1 VFHQTNKEKKKM
13 RKLLVALI
21 VFTLALSAYSTCFAD
36 SPEQA
41 IGLVKKAVAYYKAN
55 GLEKALDEFSNP
67 KGQFKEGEVYIFAYD
82 LTGTMLA
89 HPNPALIGHNLTDV
103 PDGDGK
109 LFRKEFVTVA
119 LTKGS
124 GWVDYKYQNPKTKA
138 MERKTTY
145 VEKVEDIIIC
155 CGIFKH

>member
-1 VFHQTNKEKKKM
+1 MKKILFM
-13 RKLLVALI
+13 LLVFML
-21 VFTLALSAYSTCFAD
+21 TLSASSACFAD
-36 SPEQA
+36 SPDQA
-41 IGLVKKAVAYYKAN
+41 VRLVKKAVAFFKAN

-103 PDGDGK
+103 PDADGK
-109 LFRKEFVTVA
+109 YFRKEFVTVA

-124 GWVDYKYQNPKTKA
+124 GWVDYKYQNPKTKI
-138 MERKTTY
+138 MEHKTTY
-145 VEKVEDIIIC
+145 VEKVDDIIIC
-155 CGIFKH
+155 CGVFK

>member
-1 VFHQTNKEKKKM
+1 MKKFVLM
-13 RKLLVALI
+13 LFLLA
-21 VFTLALSAYSTCFAD
+21 LALSAGSTCFAD

-41 IGLVKKAVAYYKAN
+41 VSLVKKAVAFYKAN
-55 GLEKALDEFSNP
+55 GLEKSLDEFSNP

-103 PDGDGK
+103 PDADGK
-109 LFRKEFVTVA
+109 FFRREFVTVA
-119 LTKGS
+119 NTKGS
-124 GWVDYKYQNPKTKA
+124 GWVDYRYQNPKTKL

-145 VEKVEDIIIC
+145 VEKVDDIILC
-155 CGIFKH
+155 CGVFKN

>member
-1 VFHQTNKEKKKM
+1 M
-13 RKLLVALI
+13 RKFILMLT
-21 VFTLALSAYSTCFAD
+21 VFALALSASSACFAD

-41 IGLVKKAVAYYKAN
+41 VGLVKKAVAYYKAN

-103 PDGDGK
+103 PDADGK
-109 LFRKEFVTVA
+109 MFRKEFVTVA
-119 LTKGS
+119 MTKGS
-124 GWVDYKYQNPKTKA
+124 GWVDYKYQNPKTKV

-145 VEKVEDIIIC
+145 VEKADDLIIC
-155 CGIFKH
+155 CGIFKK

>member
-1 VFHQTNKEKKKM
+1 M
-13 RKLLVALI
+13 RKFVLMFAMFV
-21 VFTLALSAYSTCFAD
+21 LALSASSTCFAD

-41 IGLVKKAVAYYKAN
+41 TGLVKKAVAFYQAN

-67 KGQFKEGEVYIFAYD
+67 KGQFKDGEVYIFAYD

-103 PDGDGK
+103 PDADGK
-109 LFRKEFVTVA
+109 MFRKEFVTVA
-119 LTKGS
+119 MTKGS

-145 VEKVEDIIIC
+145 VEKVEDLIIC
-155 CGIFKH
+155 CGIFKK

>member
-1 VFHQTNKEKKKM
+1 MKKFAL
-13 RKLLVALI
+13 LLV
-21 VFTLALSAYSTCFAD
+21 VFMLSLSGSSTCFAD

-41 IGLVKKAVAYYKAN
+41 VRLVKKAVAFFKAN
-55 GLEKALDEFSNP
+55 GLENALEEFSNP

-103 PDGDGK
+103 PDADGNY
-109 LFRKEFVTVA
+109 FRKEFVTVA

-124 GWVDYKYQNPKTKA
+124 GWVDYKYQNPKTKL
-138 MERKTTY
+138 MEHKTTY
-145 VEKVEDIIIC
+145 VEKVDDIIIC
-155 CGIFKH
+155 CGIFK

>member
-1 VFHQTNKEKKKM
+1 MM
-13 RKLLVALI
+13 RKFVLMLL
-21 VFTLALSAYSTCFAD
+21 VFTLAMSATATCFAD

-41 IGLVKKAVAYYKAN
+41 TALVKKAVAFYNAN

-67 KGQFKEGEVYIFAYD
+67 KGLFKEGEVYIFAYD

-103 PDGDGK
+103 PDADGK
-109 LFRKEFVTVA
+109 FFRKEFVKLAT
-119 LTKGS
+119 TQGS
-124 GWVDYKYQNPKTKA
+124 GWVDYKYQNPKTKL

-145 VEKVEDIIIC
+145 VEKADDIIIC
-155 CGIFKH
+155 CGIFKK

>member
-1 VFHQTNKEKKKM
+1 M
-13 RKLLVALI
+13 LLVF
-21 VFTLALSAYSTCFAD
+21 VFALSVNSNCFAD

-41 IGLVKKAVAYYKAN
+41 TGLVKKAIAYYKAN

-89 HPNPALIGHNLTDV
+89 HPNPALVGHNLTDV
-103 PDGDGK
+103 ADADGK
-109 LFRKEFVTVA
+109 LFRKESVTVA
-119 LTKGS
+119 NTQGS
-124 GWVDYKYQNPKTKA
+124 GWIDYKYQNPKTKL

-145 VEKVEDIIIC
+145 VEKADDIIIC
-155 CGIFKH
+155 CGIFKK

>member
-1 VFHQTNKEKKKM
+1 MKKIVLILIM
-13 RKLLVALI
+13 FLL
-21 VFTLALSAYSTCFAD
+21 TLSAGSTCFAD

-41 IGLVKKAVAYYKAN
+41 VRLVKKAVAFYQAN
-55 GLEKALDEFSNP
+55 GLEKALDEFSDP
-67 KGQFKEGEVYIFAYD
+67 KGPFKEGEVYIFAYD

-103 PDGDGK
+103 PDADGK
-109 LFRKEFVTVA
+109 YFRKEFVTVA

-124 GWVDYKYQNPKTKA
+124 GWVDYKYQNPKTKL

-145 VEKVEDIIIC
+145 VEKVEDVIIC
-155 CGIFKH
+155 CGVYK

>member
-1 VFHQTNKEKKKM
+1 M
-13 RKLLVALI
+13 RKFVLMLT
-21 VFTLALSAYSTCFAD
+21 VFVLALSASSACFAD

-41 IGLVKKAVAYYKAN
+41 VGLVKKAVAYYKAN

-67 KGQFKEGEVYIFAYD
+67 KGQFKEGEVYVFAYD

-103 PDGDGK
+103 PDADGK
-109 LFRKEFVTVA
+109 MFRKEFVTVA
-119 LTKGS
+119 MTKGS
-124 GWVDYKYQNPKTKA
+124 GWVDYKYQNPKTKV

-145 VEKVEDIIIC
+145 VEKADDLIIC
-155 CGIFKH
+155 CGIFKK

>member
-1 VFHQTNKEKKKM
+1 MKKLVLV
-13 RKLLVALI
+13 LL
-21 VFTLALSAYSTCFAD
+21 LSALTLSFSSICFAD

-41 IGLVKKAVAYYKAN
+41 VALVKKAVAFYKAN

-103 PDGDGK
+103 PDADGK
-109 LFRKEFVTVA
+109 LFRKEFVTTA
-119 LTKGS
+119 NTKGS

-138 MERKTTY
+138 MELKSTY
-145 VEKVEDIIIC
+145 VEKIEDLIIC
-155 CGIFKH
+155 CGIFKK

>member
-1 VFHQTNKEKKKM
+1 MYGPYFPP
-13 RKLLVALI
+13 
-21 VFTLALSAYSTCFAD
+21 FSGLSSANSACFAD

-41 IGLVKKAVAYYKAN
+41 TGLVKKAVAFYKAN

-82 LTGTMLA
+82 LAGTMLA
-89 HPNPALIGHNLTDV
+89 HPNPSLIGHNLTDV
-103 PDGDGK
+103 PDADGK

-119 LTKGS
+119 NTKGS
-124 GWVDYKYQNPKTKA
+124 GWVDYKYQNPKTKL
-138 MERKTTY
+138 MEIKTTY

-155 CGIFKH
+155 CGIFKK

>member
-1 VFHQTNKEKKKM
+1 M
-13 RKLLVALI
+13 RKFVLMLSVFVLI
-21 VFTLALSAYSTCFAD
+21 LTVSSLGRAD

-41 IGLVKKAVAYYKAN
+41 TALVKKAVEFYKAN
-55 GLEKALDEFSNP
+55 GLEKSLDEFSNP
-67 KGQFKEGEVYIFAYD
+67 KGQFKQGEVYIFAYD

-103 PDGDGK
+103 PDADGK
-109 LFRKEFVTVA
+109 YFRKDFVTVA
-119 LTKGS
+119 MTKGS
-124 GWVDYKYQNPKTKA
+124 GWVDYKYQNPKTKL

-155 CGIFKH
+155 CGIFK